1 MRQPDLVY
9 DWNRAGADAVPAVP
23 GRVQLDDETLRDGLQ
38 SPSVLDPPIAAK
50 IRILH
55 LMARLGIDTA
65 DIGLPGAGPRATA
78 DVRALAREIVS
89 ARLPIGANCAARTVR
104 ADIEPIA
111 RISQE
116 VGLPIEACTFIG
128 SSPIRQYAEGWTLDR
143 MLRATEDAVSFAVA
157 EGLPVMYVTEDT
169 TRAHPDTLAR
179 LYRAAIDCGARRLCI
194 ADTVG
199 HATPRGAQAVVRWV
213 REEIVRPSGADVQI
227 DWHGHRDRGLG
238 LANTLAAIEAG
249 ADRVHGTALGI
260 GERVGNTEMDL
271 LLVNLV
277 LLGRHDGDLAALPE
291 YCEAVAEATGLAI
304 PRNYSVVGQ
313 DAFRTGTGVHA
324 AAIIKARKL
333 GDERLADMVYSGV
346 PAHLVGRRQVIEI
359 SHVSGMSNVKYWLAE
374 HGYDDG
380 DDGLCQH
387 VFALAKRSDRVLE
400 DDDVHFCCAEY
411 LNGRV
416 GQPAPADLVPPV
428 DRPAAGDREMIGEV
442 VPSADALAA
451 GSGATSDGA
460 GLASGPAGG
469 PERDAAPIDLTPR
482 GPRSRRGSG
491 PRRRGTP

>member
-1 MRQPDLVY
+1 
-9 DWNRAGADAVPAVP
+9 
-23 GRVQLDDETLRDGLQ
+23 
-38 SPSVLDPPIAAK
+38 
-50 IRILH
+50 
-55 LMARLGIDTA
+55 
-65 DIGLPGAGPRATA
+65 
-78 DVRALAREIVS
+78 
-89 ARLPIGANCAARTVR
+89 
-104 ADIEPIA
+104 
-111 RISQE
+111 
-116 VGLPIEACTFIG
+116 
-128 SSPIRQYAEGWTLDR
+128 
-143 MLRATEDAVSFAVA
+143 
-157 EGLPVMYVTEDT
+157 
-169 TRAHPDTLAR
+169 
-179 LYRAAIDCGARRLCI
+179 
-194 ADTVG
+194 
-199 HATPRGAQAVVRWV
+199 
-213 REEIVRPSGADVQI
+213 
-227 DWHGHRDRGLG
+227 
-238 LANTLAAIEAG
+238 
-249 ADRVHGTALGI
+249 
-260 GERVGNTEMDL
+260 
-271 LLVNLV
+271 
-277 LLGRHDGDLAALPE
+277 
-291 YCEAVAEATGLAI
+291 
-304 PRNYSVVGQ
+304 VGQ